1 MTHERDTERLLDLWF
16 ADGPTRAS
24 DRVIDVVADRI
35 GRQSQRP
42 GWRLDWRRFAMNTN
56 VKIAAAMAAVLIVA
70 VVGYNL
76 LPGSP
81 AGFGGPGPTA
91 SPSATP
97 SPTPTPPAL
106 PDGRLTAGDY
116 ILRTVEG
123 DPMAFAITAPEGWTG
138 FGGFFV
144 GGPNLSGAPDGVGI
158 SVNHDPQVTTDPCDS
173 SVHTPPPGS
182 SGPSVDDLVSAIS
195 ARRDLAV
202 SGVTDAVLA
211 GHSGK
216 RLDLQFPATLA
227 CENHYV
233 FAEPKGLYANGPAN
247 RWRVWLLDVDGDTAV
262 VVLLD
267 YAGTPAADRAAAQ
280 AIVDSVRI
288 TQ

>member
-1 MTHERDTERLLDLWF
+1 M
-16 ADGPTRAS
+16 
-24 DRVIDVVADRI
+24 
-35 GRQSQRP
+35 
-42 GWRLDWRRFAMNTN
+42 
-56 VKIAAAMAAVLIVA
+56 
-70 VVGYNL
+70 
-76 LPGSP
+76 
-81 AGFGGPGPTA
+81 
-91 SPSATP
+91 
-97 SPTPTPPAL
+97 
-106 PDGRLTAGDY
+106 
-116 ILRTVEG
+116 RTVEG

-144 GGPNLSGAPDGVGI
+144 GGPNLSDAPDGVGI
-158 SVNHDPQVTTDPCDS
+158 SVNHDPQVTTDPCDGS
-173 SVHTPPPGS
+173 AHTPPPGS
-182 SGPSVDDLVSAIS
+182 SGPTVDDLVAAIS
-195 ARRDLAV
+195 ARKDLVV
-202 SGVTDAVLA
+202 SGVTDAVVA

-227 CENHYV
+227 CDNQYV

-280 AIVDSVRI
+280 AVVDSVRI